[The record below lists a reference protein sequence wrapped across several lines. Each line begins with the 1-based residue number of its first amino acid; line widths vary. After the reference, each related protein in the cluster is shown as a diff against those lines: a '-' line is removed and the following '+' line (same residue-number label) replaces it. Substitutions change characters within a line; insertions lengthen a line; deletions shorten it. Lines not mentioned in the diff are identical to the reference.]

1 MARRRNEICV
11 EWLESKDKGQKNCVN
26 VKHVIGDLVDLAKD
40 SVVAVKLNSRRYQ
53 AKVVDLLD
61 WKPPKQ
67 RKKKPFTAAKKTK
80 KPKRA
85 SKDQEKPLFLGNG
98 SPAKGHESSTSIV
111 DSEGELEVEETSRRA
126 LSELTNIQ
134 QSPPPQQPPPSPPHS
149 PLQLSSPHHSSYSS
163 PITHHTRLLM
173 HLSHLGCFHSLC
185 PPTILQ
191 PTHLGQYTPTPLT
204 CPTHLGQCT
213 HTPLTRPIHLG

>member
-1 MARRRNEICV
+1 M
-11 EWLESKDKGQKNCVN
+11 EWLESKDKGQKNRVN

-40 SVVAVKLNSRRYQ
+40 SVVAVKFNSRRYQ

-98 SPAKGHESSTSIV
+98 SPAK
-111 DSEGELEVEETSRRA
+111 
-126 LSELTNIQ
+126 
-134 QSPPPQQPPPSPPHS
+134 P
-149 PLQLSSPHHSSYSS
+149 
-163 PITHHTRLLM
+163 
-173 HLSHLGCFHSLC
+173 
-185 PPTILQ
+185 
-191 PTHLGQYTPTPLT
+191 
-204 CPTHLGQCT
+204 
-213 HTPLTRPIHLG
+213 